1 MQHCGRKN
9 GVECVQNQTQYYDTV
24 PLEYKKLSGW
34 MIFFIVTQVWGM
46 FSNLGTLPLYIRSDA
61 SLWVF
66 STLLVTVLQVLML
79 IFLGTRRREFCY
91 FYYAI
96 GAVNI
101 FLYFRM
107 FFLPGADVPLTF
119 VQLISWALV
128 FTAWCVYFSKSAR
141 LKYYFIWNDN
151 ENQQFLAAY
160 EQKVLFLLDAVSGA
174 HAASSFAY
182 MPAQHVQAVILYP
195 AAAYVCGL
203 PESANLMN
211 AYPLVLERIPV
222 FLGHSETIY
231 SNALRQ
237 YDLYH
242 AAFLRREM
250 EPPLDAI
257 AFEVVRA
264 LDPSRV
270 SVPEISAML
279 ASIHTAYQAAFAMT
293 PASMTPAASYTP
305 YPAAA
310 QQPAAQPIA
319 QPAPAP
325 TPQPVSSPEAAPP
338 STAQPSPQPPATR
351 YCQFCGAP
359 YGDAQA
365 RFCTRCGAR
374 LPS

>member
-1 MQHCGRKN
+1 
-9 GVECVQNQTQYYDTV
+9 
-24 PLEYKKLSGW
+24 

-101 FLYFRM
+101 FLFFLM
-107 FFLPGADVPLTF
+107 FFLPGADVPLIF
-119 VQLISWALV
+119 VQLISWVLV
-128 FTAWCVYFSKSAR
+128 FTAWCVYFHKSTR

-151 ENQQFLAAY
+151 EDQQLLAAY
-160 EQKVLFLLDAVSGA
+160 EQKVLFLLDTASEA

-211 AYPLVLERIPV
+211 AYLLVLERIPA
-222 FLGHSETIY
+222 FLGSSETIY
-231 SNALRQ
+231 TNALRQ

-250 EPPLDAI
+250 KPPLDAI
-257 AFEVVRA
+257 ACEVVRA

-279 ASIHTAYQAAFAMT
+279 ASIHTAYQAAFAM
-293 PASMTPAASYTP
+293 PAAPMTPATSYTP

-310 QQPAAQPIA
+310 QQPTAQPIA
-319 QPAPAP
+319 QPVP
-325 TPQPVSSPEAAPP
+325 TPTPRPVFAPDAVPP
-338 STAQPSPQPPATR
+338 STAQPDPQPPAIR

-359 YGDAQA
+359 YSAQA
-365 RFCTRCGAR
+365 KFCTQCGAQ

>member
-1 MQHCGRKN
+1 M
-9 GVECVQNQTQYYDTV
+9 QNQTQYYDTT
-24 PLEYKKLSGW
+24 PPEYRKLSGW
-34 MIFFIVTQVWGM
+34 MIFFIVTQVFGM
-46 FSNLGTLPLYIRSDA
+46 FSNLNSILTFLRSGA
-61 SLWVF
+61 SLWAF
-66 STLLVTVLQVLML
+66 FTLLVIVLQVLML

-101 FLYFRM
+101 FLFFLM
-107 FFLPGADVPLTF
+107 FFLPGTDIPLTF
-119 VQLISWALV
+119 VQLISWVLV
-128 FTAWCVYFSKSAR
+128 FTAWCVYFHKSTR
-141 LKYYFIWNDN
+141 LKYYFIWNDDGD
-151 ENQQFLAAY
+151 QQLLAAY
-160 EQKVLFLLDAVSGA
+160 EQKVLFLLDTASAA

-211 AYPLVLERIPV
+211 AYLLVLERIPA
-222 FLGHSETIY
+222 FLGSSETIY
-231 SNALRQ
+231 TNALRQ

-257 AFEVVRA
+257 ACEVVRA

-270 SVPEISAML
+270 SVPEVSAML
-279 ASIHTAYQAAFAMT
+279 SSIRKAYQTAFPAVAAPMA
-293 PASMTPAASYTP
+293 PAASYTP
-305 YPAAA
+305 HPAAA
-310 QQPAAQPIA
+310 QQPAAQPIV
-319 QPAPAP
+319 QPVPAP
-325 TPQPVSSPEAAPP
+325 TPQPVFAPEAAPP
-338 STAQPSPQPPATR
+338 STAQPVPQPPVTR

-359 YGDAQA
+359 YGDTQA
-365 RFCTRCGAR
+365 KFCTQCGAQ